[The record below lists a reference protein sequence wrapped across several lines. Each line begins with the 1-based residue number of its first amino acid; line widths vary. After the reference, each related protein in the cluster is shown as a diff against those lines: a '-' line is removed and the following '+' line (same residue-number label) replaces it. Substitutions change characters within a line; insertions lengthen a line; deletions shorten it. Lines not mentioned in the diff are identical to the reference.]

1 MIIYDSNSTIIVSAD
16 PGLSHGRGGAWDHL
30 WCGLHPVWFL
40 ELLELPNCHVFRFY
54 WPENAGCFLQ
64 TVQTFRNLPNRFLE
78 LPNYRLW
85 QAKAFLF
92 YWPETAGCSLQ
103 TLQTVRSLPSRL
115 LELPAVAGLRN
126 LRNRLLEVPAVA
138 GQVFPL
144 LLARNCRMLPSNAPN
159 PPKLPTRLL
168 ELPAVAGQ
176 VLPFLLA
183 RNCRMVPFQTLQT
196 LRNLPNRLLELPA
209 VAGQVLPFLLARNCR
224 MLPSNTSNRPKPCK
238 PAFGAATKP
247 AKPALGA
254 AKLWAVAGHVC
265 PFLLARNCQM
275 LPSNAPNPP
284 KPSKPALG
292 AAKLWLWQARSV
304 FFTGPKLPDA
314 SFKCAK
320 LSETCET
327 ACQRPC
333 SPRARAALPPQTA
346 EGGR

>member
-103 TLQTVRSLPSRL
+103 TFQTVRSLPS
-115 LELPAVAGLRN
+115 
-126 LRNRLLEVPAVA
+126 
-138 GQVFPL
+138 
-144 LLARNCRMLPSNAPN
+144 
-159 PPKLPTRLL
+159 RLL

-292 AAKLWLWQARSV
+292 AAKLWAVAGQVCLLYW
-304 FFTGPKLPDA
+304 P
-314 SFKCAK
+314 
-320 LSETCET
+320 ET
-327 ACQRPC
+327 AGCFLQMR
-333 SPRARAALPPQTA
+333 QTL
-346 EGGR
+346 RNL